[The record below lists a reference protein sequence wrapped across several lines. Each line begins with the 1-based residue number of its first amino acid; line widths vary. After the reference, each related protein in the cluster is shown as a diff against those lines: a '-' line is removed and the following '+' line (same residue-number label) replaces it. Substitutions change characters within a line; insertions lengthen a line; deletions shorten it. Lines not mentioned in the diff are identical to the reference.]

1 LHLKIALDRCGIIII
16 LIGGGVFMISV
27 IPDISLIYQMIN
39 FLVLLFVLN
48 LVLYKPIRN
57 ILLERR
63 EKIDG
68 LQDGAEKAQ
77 GNLVSQEE
85 EYKIGLKQARAE
97 GLKSKEVFVE
107 EASKEEREIIDRINR
122 KAQAKLAEIKKQVAD
137 ETEQAKAALEGEIG
151 NHAKA
156 IGEKILGRAC

>member
-1 LHLKIALDRCGIIII
+1 
-16 LIGGGVFMISV
+16 MISV

-48 LVLYKPIRN
+48 LILYKPIRN
-57 ILLERR
+57 ILLERKA
-63 EKIDG
+63 KIEG

-77 GNLVSQEE
+77 SKLGAREE
-85 EYKIGLKQARAE
+85 EYKNGLKQARAK

-122 KAQAKLAEIKKQVAD
+122 KAQANLAEIKTQVAG
-137 ETEQAKAALEGEIG
+137 ETKQARTVLEAEIG
-151 NHAKA
+151 KHAKA
-156 IGEKILGRAC
+156 IGKKILGRAC